1 MRMTE
6 AFAAKEA
13 AFAVAE
19 VAAARKWRV
28 VMANPHAERIAVA
41 NIKKLGFETYLPM
54 AITERPRT
62 ARRPAAQ
69 VVRPFLPGYLFA
81 RFDTV
86 SDEWGELFRTIGI
99 KAVMMA
105 GGAPVS
111 VADAQ
116 ITAMRQREE
125 AGLIK
130 ISDPSDVV
138 TWRKGQALR
147 MVGPKADID
156 VIFDELID
164 KNRAAVF
171 VTLLGRTSRQVV
183 TPLLLK

>member
-6 AFAAKEA
+6 AL
-13 AFAVAE
+13 
-19 VAAARKWRV
+19 AARDAPAASKWRV
-28 VMANPHAERIAVA
+28 VMANPHAERIALA
-41 NIKKLGFETYLPM
+41 NIKRLGFEVYLPM
-54 AITERPRT
+54 AITERPKT

-69 VVRPFLPGYLFA
+69 IIRPFLPGYLFA

-86 SDEWGELFRTIGI
+86 SDEWGELFRTVGI

-105 GGAPVS
+105 GGSPVS
-111 VADAQ
+111 VTDAQ
-116 ITAMRQREE
+116 IAAMRQREE

>member
-1 MRMTE
+1 MRMNE
-6 AFAAKEA
+6 ALAARDA
-13 AFAVAE
+13 TTS
-19 VAAARKWRV
+19 RKWRV
-28 VMANPHAERIAVA
+28 VMANPHAERLALA
-41 NIKKLGFETYLPM
+41 NIKRLGFETYLPM

-69 VVRPFLPGYLFA
+69 IIRPFLPGYLFA

-86 SDEWGELFRTIGI
+86 LDEWGDLFRTVGI

-105 GGAPVS
+105 GGSPVS

-116 ITAMRQREE
+116 IAAMRQREE